1 MSQERIDRLLKPDG
15 QNLTAVVWGR
25 AGSGK
30 SFAVEHWSRIA
41 IKSRAYGQEW
51 RLIYVSP
58 KHEGFEGLSIGK
70 KKVVPMYDVE
80 SVVDNVRKNRVS
92 VWYPENVSQ
101 MNIDLDFLIGSLY
114 EYQEQNPE
122 FSATLILDDAQ
133 TWLEVRKSNSIE
145 MKRLILTG
153 RSKRIKTVL
162 VAHSIV
168 INKMLEGQVDLII
181 GFDTGNPIYWRSA
194 IERFNLDIEPYAEAI
209 KEKKYSFLWFDVNE
223 QNPVL
228 MNPLDVN

>member
-1 MSQERIDRLLKPDG
+1 
-15 QNLTAVVWGR
+15 
-25 AGSGK
+25 
-30 SFAVEHWSRIA
+30 
-41 IKSRAYGQEW
+41 
-51 RLIYVSP
+51 
-58 KHEGFEGLSIGK
+58 
-70 KKVVPMYDVE
+70 
-80 SVVDNVRKNRVS
+80 
-92 VWYPENVSQ
+92 
-101 MNIDLDFLIGSLY
+101 
-114 EYQEQNPE
+114 
-122 FSATLILDDAQ
+122 
-133 TWLEVRKSNSIE
+133 